1 MEKTVLLIG
10 LGQFGYHMAVKM
22 KELKSQV
29 LGIDIDEERVN
40 NCLPYLTS
48 AKIADSTDEA
58 FLRTLGVRNFD
69 VCVVTIA
76 GDFQASLETTALLRD
91 AGAKLVVAER
101 PANSTPSFYCATGR
115 MR

>member
-48 AKIADSTDEA
+48 ARIADSTDEVVVSLWLIILWTA
-58 FLRTLGVRNFD
+58 RNRHTTL
-69 VCVVTIA
+69 
-76 GDFQASLETTALLRD
+76 
-91 AGAKLVVAER
+91 
-101 PANSTPSFYCATGR
+101 
-115 MR
+115 